1 MKIQKVLFLI
11 IFTISLSNIAYSQG
25 GTYIIPSGSPATTS
39 TVDSILT
46 YIADT
51 NNISAPLDTDSLG
64 ALMWFSEP
72 YDQYVSNKL
81 KSTGFICTVNNFVK
95 LNSQYDTALKVI
107 DYETKTT
114 SLDST
119 GSEFWTE
126 SISVSVVDSTEIIIN
141 SPANVVAKI
150 YEAYDIINP
159 TVTQKTVVGNGI
171 DQSFSV
177 NFESGKR
184 YIIAFIKNGNSIVYI
199 TRIGV

>member
-1 MKIQKVLFLI
+1 MKIVKVFFLFAMY
-11 IFTISLSNIAYSQG
+11 ISLSNIAYSQG
-25 GTYIIPSGSPATTS
+25 GTYIIPTGSPATIS

-46 YIADT
+46 YMNDT
-51 NNISAPLDTDSLG
+51 TNTTLSLDQDTLG
-64 ALMWFSEP
+64 DLMWFSEP

-107 DYETKTT
+107 DYETKNT
-114 SLDST
+114 SIDIT

-141 SPANVVAKI
+141 SPVNVVAKI

-159 TVTQKTVVGNGI
+159 TVTQKTVIGNGI

-177 NFESGKR
+177 NFESGKQ
-184 YIIAFIKNGNSIVYI
+184 YIIAFIKNGNTIVYI
-199 TRIGV
+199 KRIGV